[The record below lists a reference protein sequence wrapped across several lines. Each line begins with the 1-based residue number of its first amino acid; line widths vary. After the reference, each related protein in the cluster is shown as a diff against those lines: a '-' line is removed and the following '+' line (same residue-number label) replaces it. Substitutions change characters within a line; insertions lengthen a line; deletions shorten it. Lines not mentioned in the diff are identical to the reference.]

1 MYNNQCGHF
10 RLICIIS
17 KQHLGMQSVRE
28 MEQVAHKQADLLGRA
43 ALYAS
48 RGSASQKPPRSLPAW
63 DIQYT
68 PSQLMGEREQKEQW
82 ELIQYST
89 CPTANLTVQVIP
101 NNLFLQTGLSRESL

>member
-1 MYNNQCGHF
+1 MYNNQFGHF

-48 RGSASQKPPRSLPAW
+48 FGSASQKLPCSLPAW

-68 PSQLMGEREQKEQW
+68 PSQLMGESEQKEQ
-82 ELIQYST
+82 LGINPIFNMSY
-89 CPTANLTVQVIP
+89 C
-101 NNLFLQTGLSRESL
+101 